1 MAALRLRRL
10 LVSCENE
17 EATDTRGR
25 GVVPECCDGHTAD
38 NNIIIIIMD

>member
-1 MAALRLRRL
+1 M
-10 LVSCENE
+10 SCENE

-38 NNIIIIIMD
+38 NNNNNNNNNNGLEFF